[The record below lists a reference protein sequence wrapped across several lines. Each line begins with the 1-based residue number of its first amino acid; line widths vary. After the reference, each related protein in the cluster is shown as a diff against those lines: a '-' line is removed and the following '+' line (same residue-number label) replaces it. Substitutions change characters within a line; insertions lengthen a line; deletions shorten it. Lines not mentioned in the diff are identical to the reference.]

1 MCYDW
6 LSRFERSSL
15 HGATVGPMAAQQMVD
30 DSEAEAGGLRLQSGW
45 GGMDGGES
53 TVPEAVPE
61 AEPPRPPCQ
70 AAGQERAAAGRE
82 EGGTESAKALLRA
95 LGGQSFSTLVPQLL
109 VPRELQLPV
118 KVRGTPT
125 AL

>member
-15 HGATVGPMAAQQMVD
+15 HGATVGPLAAQQMVD

-53 TVPEAVPE
+53 TVPEA
-61 AEPPRPPCQ
+61 EPPHPRCQ
-70 AAGQERAAAGRE
+70 AAGQERAAAGR

-118 KVRGTPT
+118 KVSGAPT